1 MPESEQPDEGREI
14 MWRTIVA
21 RNPRRVVDVGAGE
34 GKWGRILRDHVPIDA
49 IEVWQ
54 PYIEKFSLADR
65 YDVVH
70 RVDAREFDGWPA
82 YDIGVLGDVLEHMPK
97 EDARAMVEKMS
108 AAGLTLFLSIPVT
121 DCPQDGEPF
130 GNPYEKHVAQWTHE
144 ELIADGWQEL
154 HRGPVPSGL
163 ATVGTYWRE

>member
-1 MPESEQPDEGREI
+1 MPESEQPIDGQEI

-54 PYIEKFSLADR
+54 PYIEKYSLTER
-65 YDVVH
+65 YD
-70 RVDAREFDGWPA
+70 RVLHIDAREFSNWRA
-82 YDIGVLGDVLEHMPK
+82 YDVAVLGDILEHMSK
-97 EDARAMVEKMS
+97 DDARTMVVNML
-108 AAGLTLFLSIPVT
+108 AAKLVLFLSIPVT

-130 GNPYEKHVAQWTHE
+130 GNPYEKHVSQWSHG
-144 ELIADGWQEL
+144 ELIAEGWKEL
-154 HRGPVPSGL
+154 HRGSVPSGL
-163 ATVGTYWRE
+163 ATIGTYWRE